1 MGGFHACNVFL
12 AVIGKRF
19 GSAGFRDFI
28 VEPRLAGPDQFERTS
43 ITTMSFLYLK
53 LFSRLCYD

>member
-1 MGGFHACNVFL
+1 MKVLEVLHNRKNTKLRYFINIWMGGFHACNVFL

-28 VEPRLAGPDQFERTS
+28 VEPRLAGPDQF
-43 ITTMSFLYLK
+43 
-53 LFSRLCYD
+53 